1 MSGEALREGL
11 STTCLNMMVRR
22 IGGGVQLGPRSGA
35 RGGLPS
41 GVVVNPA
48 TTSQVGVGSLVR
60 GRSLEDPGGGG
71 GGGVSSGGSREQS
84 PEEERTSKLDQ
95 LYSIR

>member
-1 MSGEALREGL
+1 MI
-11 STTCLNMMVRR
+11 TTCLNMMVRR